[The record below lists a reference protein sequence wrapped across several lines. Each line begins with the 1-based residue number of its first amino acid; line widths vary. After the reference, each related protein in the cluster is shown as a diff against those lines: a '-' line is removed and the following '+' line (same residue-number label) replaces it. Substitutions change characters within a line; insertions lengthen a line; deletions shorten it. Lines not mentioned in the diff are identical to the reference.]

1 MRMTGLDRRSFLG
14 VAGGSG
20 ALALVPSQAF
30 AAEGGRRL
38 SLPDEGWRLW
48 LDREARFENDRIV
61 LPSKVDLPSLPVN
74 PPTGGW
80 GVLDAVPS
88 VTVTL
93 PTTVEEH
100 LWSRLGARA
109 YTDDEYRYANDDP
122 VPENG
127 AYRGVSWWSRDFD
140 APASFAGQRTLL
152 HIRGARL
159 RAEVFLNEK
168 LVGYSI
174 MGELPIVCDL
184 TDVIYPGAR
193 NRLAIRITNPGGR
206 YDWRDSTT
214 MTWGAVKL
222 FRSHGFG
229 GIDRDVHLT
238 SHPTDAHIAD
248 AWVLNTPEPR
258 VVTAHAE
265 ITCRDAA
272 LAARVGRLAKAVLL
286 DGEGKR
292 VRAKVTL
299 EEARAE
305 GATAHVRLRIEAPS
319 AKLWDLADP
328 VLHTLRLAVGK
339 DLREVR
345 FGFRWFAP
353 EGLGSDAM
361 LRLNGRRVKLYSA
374 ISWGYWGFN
383 GLWPR
388 PGLAVKEVAAAKALG
403 LNCLHFHRNV
413 GKREVLDR
421 QDEMGLLRIMEP
433 GGGRFAIAGYG
444 KNGELS
450 DADRFARD
458 YQVEKCVAMVKAFRS
473 HPSLVQYTLQNELG
487 ADLSNPD
494 VQAVLLAMHRADPSR
509 TVILNDGFVQ
519 RGASQAMYVP
529 YSDTYYRSD
538 ETQWGGWWDNHQ
550 GAGDQWYDAFYKGP
564 DDYIHRQTGKP
575 FIVEFGEMEGCAVAD
590 DHAAMVETIR
600 KGGGRSYDLADHAA
614 ILSNTEA
621 FLDRWGFRKAFP
633 TAQDL
638 FLSIGRKCYDAWAN
652 YMENIRIGDEVDV
665 AAISGWET
673 TAIEN
678 HSGIVDNLR
687 GFKSDPALVHASLL
701 PVRPVAKQRRLAY
714 AAGESA
720 VLDLY
725 LFNDTGKPVSG
736 ELALALVDPRGTVRE
751 LGRHAVSATS
761 PDRFSQ
767 LAARDVTTPALG
779 IEGEWQVRL
788 SFSGAP
794 NATFTRSLWVAALPA
809 RVAAGK
815 RIAVSGIARSLRAQL
830 EALPGLVLEDFRSGQ
845 SYDLIIASG
854 LKADEIARR
863 QVGEQTGLEAQPAKG
878 EKPKLV
884 PGELPAAVLAAI
896 RGGIP
901 LLALVPEDG
910 LSEGVARQL
919 DTLDL
924 LRFEGTV
931 GDIRAPWM
939 GNWNYLRA
947 HPLFAG
953 IPTDCAA
960 GIFHQIDGRL
970 SNGLLVDGPGVEI
983 VAGYSR
989 DHDRHNGGATVV
1001 AANKGMRAVLHRMP
1015 DMVPPLQRRFLAN
1028 AIDWLA
1034 GQERTL

>member
-1 MRMTGLDRRSFLG
+1 MTALDRRGFLG
-14 VAGGSG
+14 VSGATG
-20 ALALVPSQAF
+20 ALALLPMPVS
-30 AAEGGRRL
+30 AATVGNRL

-48 LDREARFENDRIV
+48 LDREARFEDDRIV
-61 LPSKVDLPSLPVN
+61 LPSQVDLAALPVN

-80 GVLDAVPS
+80 SVLDTAPTA
-88 VTVTL
+88 TVTL

-100 LWSRLGARA
+100 LWGKLGERP

-122 VPENG
+122 VPRNG
-127 AYRGVSWWSRDFD
+127 AYRGVSWWVRDFD
-140 APASFAGQRTLL
+140 APASFVGRRVLL
-152 HIRGARL
+152 HLRGARL
-159 RAEVFLNEK
+159 RAEVFLNEA

-174 MGELPIVCDL
+174 MAELPIVCDL
-184 TDVIYPGAR
+184 TTALRPGAR

-238 SHPTDAHIAD
+238 SHPLDAHFAD
-248 AWVLNTPEPR
+248 AWVLNTPQPR
-258 VVTAHAE
+258 VVTGHAE
-265 ITCRDAA
+265 IACRDAA
-272 LAARVGRLAKAVLL
+272 TAASAGRRAKVVLL
-286 DGEGKR
+286 DAAGAR
-292 VRAKVTL
+292 VRARVTL
-299 EEARAE
+299 EDAQVD
-305 GATAHVRLRIEAPS
+305 GTTAYVRFRVEAPT

-328 VLHTLRLAVGK
+328 ALHTLRFACGK
-339 DLREVR
+339 DVREVR
-345 FGFRWFAP
+345 FGFRWFSP
-353 EGLGSDAM
+353 EGLGSDAL
-361 LRLNGRRVKLYSA
+361 LRLNGRRIKLYSA

-388 PGLAVKEVAAAKALG
+388 PELAVAEVKAAKALG

-421 QDEMGLLRIMEP
+421 QDEMGLLRVMEP

-450 DADRFARD
+450 QADRFARD
-458 YQVEKCVAMVKAFRS
+458 YQVEKCVAMVRAFRS
-473 HPSLVQYTLQNELG
+473 HPSLVQYSLQNELG

-509 TVILNDGFVQ
+509 TVILNDGFVA
-519 RGASQAMYVP
+519 RGASQAMYLP
-529 YSDTYYRSD
+529 YGDKYYRSD
-538 ETQWGGWWDNHQ
+538 ETAWGGWWDNHQ

-564 DDYIHRQTGKP
+564 EDYIHRQTGKP

-600 KGGGRSYDLADHAA
+600 KGGGRSYDLADHAE
-614 ILSNTEA
+614 ILANTEA

-687 GFKSDPALVHASLL
+687 GFKSDPALVRASLL

-714 AAGESA
+714 VAGENA
-720 VLDLY
+720 MLDLY
-725 LFNDTGKPVSG
+725 LFNDTAKPVAG
-736 ELALALVDPRGTVRE
+736 DLVLTLVDPQGAAQE
-751 LGRHAVSATS
+751 LGRYPVAPAS

-767 LAARDVTTPALG
+767 LVAANVATPALAG
-779 IEGEWQVRL
+779 EGEWQVRL
-788 SFSGAP
+788 AFSGAP
-794 NATFTRSLWVAALPA
+794 DASFARSLWVTALPA
-809 RVAAGK
+809 KVAAGR

-830 EALPGLVLEDFRSGQ
+830 ETLPGLVLEDFRPGR
-845 SYDLIIASG
+845 SYDLVIASG
-854 LKADEIARR
+854 LKAAEIARR

-878 EKPKLV
+878 DKPKLV
-884 PGELPAAVLAAI
+884 PGELSRGVLAAV
-896 RGGIP
+896 RAGLP

-919 DTLDL
+919 AALGL
-924 LRFEGTV
+924 LRFDGTV

-953 IPTDCAA
+953 IPADRAA
-960 GIFHQIDGRL
+960 GIFHQVDGRL

-989 DHDRHNGGATVV
+989 DHDRRNGAATLV
-1001 AANKGMRAVLHRMP
+1001 ATNAGMRAVLHRMP
-1015 DMVPPLQRRFLAN
+1015 DMAAPLQRRFLAN
-1028 AIDWLA
+1028 AIEWLA
-1034 GQERTL
+1034 GQGRTS

>member
-1 MRMTGLDRRSFLG
+1 MTALDRRGFLG
-14 VAGGSG
+14 VAGASG
-20 ALALVPSQAF
+20 AITMLPRSAS
-30 AAEGGRRL
+30 AAPVDNRL

-48 LDREARFENDRIV
+48 LDRDARFEDDRIF
-61 LPSKVDLPSLPVN
+61 LPSQADLASLPVN

-80 GVLDAVPS
+80 GTLDTAAS
-88 VTVTL
+88 ATVTL

-100 LWSRLGARA
+100 VWGKLGERP

-122 VPENG
+122 VPQNG
-127 AYRGVSWWSRDFD
+127 AYRGVSWWCRDFD
-140 APASFAGQRTLL
+140 APASFAGRRTLL

-159 RAEVFLNEK
+159 RAEVFLNGR

-174 MGELPIVCDL
+174 MAELPITCDL
-184 TDVIYPGAR
+184 SDALKPGKA

-229 GIDRDVHLT
+229 GIDRDVHVT
-238 SHPTDAHIAD
+238 SHPLEAHVAD

-258 VVTAHAE
+258 TVTAHMEVA
-265 ITCRDAA
+265 CRDAA
-272 LAARVGRLAKAVLL
+272 LAGRAAKLAKAVLV
-286 DGEGKR
+286 DGTGAR
-292 VRAKVTL
+292 VPATVTL

-305 GATAHVRLRIEAPS
+305 GVTAHVRFRIEAS
-319 AKLWDLADP
+319 GAKLWDLDDP
-328 VLHTLRLAVGK
+328 VLHTLRLSFGK
-339 DLREVR
+339 DVREVR

-353 EGLGSDAM
+353 EGLGSDAL
-361 LRLNGRRVKLYSA
+361 LRLNGRRIKLYSA

-388 PGLAVKEVAAAKALG
+388 PDLAVKEIAAAKALG

-421 QDEMGLLRIMEP
+421 QDEMGLLRVMEP
-433 GGGRFAIAGYG
+433 GGGRFAIANYG

-450 DADRFARD
+450 EADRFARD
-458 YQVEKCVAMVKAFRS
+458 YQVEKCVAMVRAFRS

-487 ADLSNPD
+487 ADLANPD

-529 YSDTYYRSD
+529 YSDKYYRSD
-538 ETQWGGWWDNHQ
+538 EVEWGGWWDNHQ
-550 GAGDQWYDAFYKGP
+550 GAGDQWYDAFYKSP

-600 KGGGRSYDLADHAA
+600 KGGGRSYDLADHAE
-614 ILSNTEA
+614 ILTNTEA

-633 TAQDL
+633 TAQAL
-638 FLSIGRKCYDAWAN
+638 FQSIGAKCYDAWAN

-687 GFKSDPALVHASLL
+687 GFKADPALVRASLL

-714 AAGESA
+714 VSGESA

-725 LFNDTGKPVSG
+725 LFNDTGKAVSG
-736 ELALALVDPRGTVRE
+736 ELVLELIDPQGRARE
-751 LGRHAVSATS
+751 VARHAVAATA

-767 LAARDVTTPALG
+767 LVAREVRTPALSG
-779 IEGEWQVRL
+779 EGEWKVRV
-788 SFSGAP
+788 SCSGAP
-794 NATFTRSLWVAALPA
+794 AATFMRSLWVTALPA
-809 RVAAGK
+809 RVASGR

-830 EALPGLVLEDFRSGQ
+830 ETLPGLRLEEFRTGQ
-845 SYDLIIASG
+845 SYDLVIASG

-863 QVGEQTGLEAQPAKG
+863 QIGEQTGLEAQPKKG

-884 PGELPAAVLAAI
+884 LGELPPPVLAAV
-896 RGGIP
+896 GKGLP

-919 DTLDL
+919 ADLGL
-924 LRFEGTV
+924 LRFDGTV

-953 IPTDCAA
+953 IPADRAA

-989 DHDRHNGGATVV
+989 DHDRHNGAATLV

-1015 DMVPPLQRRFLAN
+1015 DMVAPLQRRFLAN
-1028 AIDWLA
+1028 AVEWLA
-1034 GQERTL
+1034 GQGRTS

>member
-1 MRMTGLDRRSFLG
+1 MTALDRRGFLG
-14 VAGGSG
+14 VAGASG
-20 ALALVPSQAF
+20 ALTVLPATALAV
-30 AAEGGRRL
+30 EGGNRL

-48 LDREARFENDRIV
+48 LDREARFEEDRIH
-61 LPSKVDLPSLPVN
+61 LPSQVDLAVLPVN

-80 GVLDAVPS
+80 GILDSAPS
-88 VTVTL
+88 VSVTL

-100 LWSRLGARA
+100 VWGKLGERP

-122 VPENG
+122 VPQNG
-127 AYRGVSWWSRDFD
+127 AYRGVSWWTKDFD
-140 APASFAGQRTLL
+140 APASFAKRRTLL

-174 MGELPIVCDL
+174 MAELPIVCDL
-184 TDVIYPGAR
+184 TEALLPGAR

-238 SHPTDAHIAD
+238 SHPLDAHVAD
-248 AWVLNTPEPR
+248 AWVLNTPDPH
-258 VVTAHAE
+258 VVTAHME
-265 ITCRDAA
+265 IACRDIA
-272 LAARVGRLAKAVLL
+272 LAGKAGKLAKAVLL
-286 DGEGKR
+286 GGKGAR
-292 VRAKVTL
+292 VPAKVTL
-299 EEARAE
+299 EDARVE
-305 GATAHVRLRIEAPS
+305 GTTAHVRFRIEARD
-319 AKLWDLADP
+319 AQLWDLDTP
-328 VLHTLRLAVGK
+328 VLHTLRLSFGK
-339 DLREVR
+339 DAAEVR

-361 LRLNGRRVKLYSA
+361 LRLNGRRIKLYSA

-388 PGLAVKEVAAAKALG
+388 PELATKEVEAAKALG

-421 QDEMGLLRIMEP
+421 QDEMGLLRVMEP

-458 YQVEKCVAMVKAFRS
+458 YQVEKCVAMVRAFRS

-487 ADLSNPD
+487 ADLANPD

-529 YSDTYYRSD
+529 YSDRYYRSD
-538 ETQWGGWWDNHQ
+538 EVEWGGWWDNHQ
-550 GAGDQWYDAFYKGP
+550 GAGDQWYDAFYKSP

-600 KGGGRSYDLADHAA
+600 KGGGRSYDLADHAV
-614 ILSNTEA
+614 ILANTEA
-621 FLDRWGFRKAFP
+621 FLERWGFRKAFP

-638 FLSIGRKCYDAWAN
+638 FLSIGAKSYDAWAN

-687 GFKSDPALVHASLL
+687 GFKADPALVRASLL
-701 PVRPVAKQRRLAY
+701 PVRPVAKQRKLAY

-720 VLDLY
+720 VLDLF
-725 LFNDTGKPVSG
+725 LFNDTGKAVSG
-736 ELALALVDPRGTVRE
+736 ELALSLRDPQGAVME
-751 LGRHAVSATS
+751 LGRYPVGATA

-767 LAARDVTTPALG
+767 LVAREVTTPALAR
-779 IEGEWQVRL
+779 EGEWQVHL

-794 NATFTRSLWVAALPA
+794 GASFTRNLWVAGLPA
-809 RVAAGK
+809 QVASGR

-830 EALPGLVLEDFRSGQ
+830 EALPGLRLEEFRPGQ
-845 SYDLIIASG
+845 RYDLVIASG

-863 QVGEQTGLEAQPAKG
+863 QIGEQTGLEAQPKKG
-878 EKPKLV
+878 EKPNLV
-884 PGELPAAVLAAI
+884 LGELSSQVLAAV
-896 RGGIP
+896 RSGTP

-919 DTLDL
+919 ADL
-924 LRFEGTV
+924 GLLEFKGTV

-953 IPTDCAA
+953 IPADRAA
-960 GIFHQIDGRL
+960 GIFHQVDGRL

-989 DHDRHNGGATVV
+989 DHDRHNGAATLV
-1001 AANKGMRAVLHRMP
+1001 AANKGMRAVVHRMP
-1015 DMVPPLQRRFLAN
+1015 DMVAPLQRRFLAN
-1028 AIDWLA
+1028 AIEWLA
-1034 GQERTL
+1034 GQGRTS

>member
-1 MRMTGLDRRSFLG
+1 MMALDRRGFLG
-14 VAGGSG
+14 TVGASG
-20 ALALVPSQAF
+20 ALTLLPAQTL
-30 AAEGGRRL
+30 AAEAANRL
-38 SLPDEGWRLW
+38 SLPDAGWRVW
-48 LDREARFENDRIV
+48 LDREARFEEDRIL
-61 LPSKVDLPSLPVN
+61 LPSQVDLPSLPIN

-80 GVLDAVPS
+80 SVLDTAPS

-100 LWSRLGARA
+100 LWGKLGERP
-109 YTDDEYRYANDDP
+109 YGEDEYRYANDDP
-122 VPENG
+122 VPQNG
-127 AYRGVSWWSRDFD
+127 AYRGVSWWSRDFE
-140 APASFAGQRTLL
+140 APQAFAGRRTLL

-159 RAEVFLNEK
+159 RAEVFLNET

-174 MGELPIVCDL
+174 MAELPIVCDL
-184 TDVIYPGAR
+184 TSAIRPGGR

-229 GIDRDVHLT
+229 GLDRDVHLT
-238 SHPTDAHIAD
+238 SHPLEAHIAD

-258 VVTAHAE
+258 VITAHAE
-265 ITCRDAA
+265 IACKDAA
-272 LAARVGRLAKAVLL
+272 MAAQASKLAKAVLL
-286 DGEGKR
+286 GPDGKR

-299 EEARAE
+299 EEAKAE
-305 GATAHVRLRIEAPS
+305 GEIVRVRLRVAAPGV
-319 AKLWDLADP
+319 KLWELADP
-328 VLHTLRLAVGK
+328 VLHTLRFAFGK
-339 DLREVR
+339 DVKDVR
-345 FGFRWFAP
+345 FGFRWFSP
-353 EGLGSDAM
+353 EGLGSDAL

-388 PGLAVKEVAAAKALG
+388 PELAIKEVEAAKALG

-421 QDEMGLLRIMEP
+421 QDEMGLLRVMEP
-433 GGGRFAIAGYG
+433 GGGRFAIASYG
-444 KNGELS
+444 KNGKLS

-458 YQVEKCVAMVKAFRS
+458 YQVEKCVAMVRAFRS

-519 RGASQAMYVP
+519 RGASQAMYLP

-538 ETQWGGWWDNHQ
+538 ETAWGGWWDNHQ

-590 DHAAMVETIR
+590 NHAEMVETIR
-600 KGGGRSYDLADHAA
+600 KGGGRSYDLADHAV

-621 FLDRWGFRKAFP
+621 FLGRWGFRKAFP

-687 GFKSDPALVHASLL
+687 GFKADPALVRASLL

-714 AAGESA
+714 LAGESA

-725 LFNDTGKPVSG
+725 LFNDTGRAVTG
-736 ELALALVDPRGTVRE
+736 ELALALVDPAGTVQE
-751 LGRHAVSATS
+751 LGRYPVSPTS

-767 LAARDVTTPALG
+767 LVAREVRTPALAT
-779 IEGEWQVRL
+779 EGEWQVRL

-794 NATFTRSLWVAALPA
+794 DATFTRSLWITALPA
-809 RVAAGK
+809 QVASGK
-815 RIAVSGIARSLRAQL
+815 RIAVSGIARSVRAQL
-830 EALPGLVLEDFRSGQ
+830 ETLPELTLEEFRAGQ
-845 SYDLIIASG
+845 SYDLVIASG

-863 QVGEQTGLEAQPAKG
+863 QVGEQTGLEAQPTKG
-878 EKPKLV
+878 QKPKLV
-884 PGELPAAVLAAI
+884 PGELPPAVLGAI
-896 RGGIP
+896 RNGLP

-919 DTLDL
+919 ASLDL

-953 IPTDCAA
+953 IPADCAA

-970 SNGLLVDGPGVEI
+970 SNGLMVDGPGVEI

-989 DHDRHNGGATVV
+989 DHDRQNGGATVV

-1015 DMVPPLQRRFLAN
+1015 DMVAPLQRRFLAN

-1034 GQERTL
+1034 GQGRTS